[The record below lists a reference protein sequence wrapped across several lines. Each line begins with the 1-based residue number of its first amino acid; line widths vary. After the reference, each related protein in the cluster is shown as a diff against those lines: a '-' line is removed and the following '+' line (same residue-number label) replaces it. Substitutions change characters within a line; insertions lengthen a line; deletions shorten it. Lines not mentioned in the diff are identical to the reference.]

1 MSGWVVGL
9 VILSYFAGFLTA
21 ALCQAAGRA
30 SRAEEAASDELLSFE
45 DNYGARVTAHNR
57 GMYN

>member
-9 VILSYFAGFLTA
+9 VILSYLAGFLTA
-21 ALCQAAGRA
+21 ALCAAAGRA
-30 SRAEEAASDELLSFE
+30 DRAMEESEELLSFE

-57 GMYN
+57 GIYN